1 MTLSHKDLQLS
12 FNSITDT
19 KFIRNVF
26 SNFLISSILLVLI
39 LIVIFN
45 VNYGNSVSTFL
56 YGYGAVIFYNILTAK
71 YIKEDYEKKNE
82 KFIDSDFGNITRN
95 AGTSKNIEESVNTNY
110 NNNII
115 KRGQGQVSWEED
127 SNFEQD
133 INDFLN

>member
-115 KRGQGQVSWEED
+115 KRGQGQVGWEED